1 MATAEVRVP
10 WYVFAGAVAFVL
22 VMLLVDL
29 KLFHSE
35 DREPT
40 AREAGAWLAVWVA
53 MGIAFGLFL
62 LLWRGTNE
70 GGKYFAGYLIEY
82 SLSVDNMF
90 VFVVI
95 FTYFQVPS
103 AYQHEVLFYG
113 IVGAI
118 VFRGAF
124 ILLGIALVRSLT
136 WIVYVFGAFL
146 LITAFR
152 MAKGQTEVSPEDNP
166 ILRFLQQKLPTT
178 ASYHGQR
185 FFTKENGRRVVTP
198 LLIVLIF
205 IDLIDIA
212 FAIDSIPAILAIT
225 TKPFLVLTSNMFAIL
240 GLRALYFFLA
250 KSVDRF
256 HLLKYG
262 LAVIL
267 AFVGVKMLLGAI
279 HFEISTIVSLLV
291 IAAVLALTILL
302 SLKIEPKPEAPEP
315 SRDSRE

>member
-1 MATAEVRVP
+1 
-10 WYVFAGAVAFVL
+10 L
-22 VMLLVDL
+22 VLLVW
-29 KLFHSE
+29 KGSN
-35 DREPT
+35 
-40 AREAGAWLAVWVA
+40 EA
-53 MGIAFGLFL
+53 
-62 LLWRGTNE
+62 
-70 GGKYFAGYLIEY
+70 GKYFAGYLIEY

-103 AYQHEVLFYG
+103 AYQHQVLFYG
-113 IVGAI
+113 ILGAI

-124 ILLGIALVRSLT
+124 ILLGIALVRSLQ

-152 MAKGQTEVSPEDNP
+152 MVRGQNEVDPEDNP
-166 ILRFLQQKLPTT
+166 VLRFLQKRLPTT
-178 ASYHGQR
+178 PRYHGQK
-185 FFTKENGRRVVTP
+185 FIVTEEGRRVLTP

-205 IDLIDIA
+205 IDVIDIA

-262 LAVIL
+262 LAIIL
-267 AFVGVKMLLGAI
+267 AFVGIKMLLGAI
-279 HFEISTIVSLLV
+279 DVEISIVLSLAF
-291 IAAVLALTILL
+291 IALVLAATVVL
-302 SLKIEPKPEAPEP
+302 SLKMEPKPDPEERSSNP
-315 SRDSRE
+315 HDK

>member
-1 MATAEVRVP
+1 
-10 WYVFAGAVAFVL
+10 VFVAAVAFVVAML
-22 VMLLVDL
+22 VVDL
-29 KLFHSE
+29 RFFHGE
-35 DREPT
+35 DHEPT
-40 AREAGAWLAVWVA
+40 AKEAGTWLAVWVA

-62 LLWRGTNE
+62 LIWKGSNE

-103 AYQHEVLFYG
+103 KYQHQVLFFG
-113 IVGAI
+113 ILGAI

-124 ILLGIALVRSLT
+124 ILLGIALVRSLE

-152 MAKGQTEVSPEDNP
+152 MVRGQTEVSPEDNP
-166 ILRFLQQKLPTT
+166 ILRFLQKRLPTT
-178 ASYHGQR
+178 SQYHDGR
-185 FFTKENGRRVVTP
+185 FWIKEATGRRVLTP

-225 TKPFLVLTSNMFAIL
+225 TKPYLVLTSNMFAIL

-267 AFVGVKMLLGAI
+267 AFVGVKMLLGAV
-279 HFEISTIVSLLV
+279 HVEISTAVSLVV
-291 IAAVLALTILL
+291 IALVLATTVVL
-302 SLKIEPKPEAPEP
+302 SLKIEPKPA
-315 SRDSRE
+315 SRAEDGQP

>member
-1 MATAEVRVP
+1 VP
-10 WYVFAGAVAFVL
+10 WYVFLGAVAFV
-22 VMLLVDL
+22 VAMLLVDL
-29 KLFHSE
+29 KFFHG
-35 DREPT
+35 DDHEPT
-40 AREAGAWLAVWVA
+40 AKEAGAWLAVWVA
-53 MGIAFGLFL
+53 MGVAFGLFL
-62 LLWRGTNE
+62 LLWKGSDE

-103 AYQHEVLFYG
+103 AYQHQVLFWG
-113 IVGAI
+113 ILGAI
-118 VFRGAF
+118 LFRGAF
-124 ILLGIALVRSLT
+124 ILLGIALVRSLE

-152 MAKGQTEVSPEDNP
+152 MVRGQTEVSPEDNP
-166 ILRFLQQKLPTT
+166 VLRFLQKRLPTT
-178 ASYHGQR
+178 PRYHGPR
-185 FFTKENGRRVVTP
+185 FLVVEDGRRVLTP
-198 LLIVLIF
+198 LLVVLIF

-225 TKPFLVLTSNMFAIL
+225 TKPYLVLTSNMFAIL

-267 AFVGVKMLLGAI
+267 AFVGAKMLLGAI
-279 HFEISTIVSLLV
+279 DVEISTFVSLVV
-291 IAAVLALTILL
+291 IAVILGVTVLL
-302 SLKIEPKPEAPEP
+302 SLKIEPKA
-315 SRDSRE
+315 DSKDSSKEKSE

>member
-1 MATAEVRVP
+1 LEVRVP
-10 WYVFAGAVAFVL
+10 WYVFAGAVGFV
-22 VMLLVDL
+22 VAMLLVDL
-29 KLFHSE
+29 KFFHGE

-40 AREAGAWLAVWVA
+40 AKEAGTWLAVWVA
-53 MGIAFGLFL
+53 MGVAFGLFL
-62 LLWRGTNE
+62 LVWKGSNE

-103 AYQHEVLFYG
+103 AYQHQVLFYG
-113 IVGAI
+113 ILGA
-118 VFRGAF
+118 VLFRGIF
-124 ILLGIALVRSLT
+124 ILLGIALVRSLE

-152 MAKGQTEVSPEDNP
+152 MVKGENEVSPEENP
-166 ILRFLQQKLPTT
+166 ILRFLQKRLPTT
-178 ASYHGQR
+178 PRYHGQK
-185 FFTKENGRRVVTP
+185 FIVVENGRRVVTP
-198 LLIVLIF
+198 LLVVLIF

-262 LAVIL
+262 LAIIL
-267 AFVGVKMLLGAI
+267 AFVGIKMLLGAI
-279 HFEISTIVSLLV
+279 EVEISIVVSLAV
-291 IAAVLALTILL
+291 IAVVLVTTVVL
-302 SLKIEPKPEAPEP
+302 SLKIEPRADAAESKK
-315 SRDSRE
+315 DSRHE

>member
-1 MATAEVRVP
+1 LEDRVP
-10 WYVFAGAVAFVL
+10 WYVFVGALAFVL

-29 KLFHSE
+29 KFFHGE
-35 DREPT
+35 DHEPT
-40 AREAGAWLAVWVA
+40 AKEAGTWLAVWVA
-53 MGIAFGLFL
+53 MGVAFGLFL
-62 LLWRGTNE
+62 LVWKGSNE
-70 GGKYFAGYLIEY
+70 AGKYFAGYLIEY

-103 AYQHEVLFYG
+103 AYQHQVLFYG
-113 IVGAI
+113 ILGAI

-124 ILLGIALVRSLT
+124 ILLGIALVRSLQ

-152 MAKGQTEVSPEDNP
+152 MVRGQNEVDPEENP
-166 ILRFLQQKLPTT
+166 VLRFLQKRLPTT
-178 ASYHGQR
+178 PRYHGQK
-185 FFTKENGRRVVTP
+185 FLVMEEGRRVLTP
-198 LLIVLIF
+198 LFVVLIF
-205 IDLIDIA
+205 IDVIDIA

-262 LAVIL
+262 LAIIL
-267 AFVGVKMLLGAI
+267 AFVGIKMLLGAVDV
-279 HFEISTIVSLLV
+279 EISIVLSLV
-291 IAAVLALTILL
+291 IIAVVLAATVLL
-302 SLKIEPKPEAPEP
+302 SLKIEPKSNPEER
-315 SRDSRE
+315 SSNRHDK

>member
-1 MATAEVRVP
+1 MP
-10 WYVFAGAVAFVL
+10 WYVFVAAVAFVVAML
-22 VMLLVDL
+22 VVDL
-29 KLFHSE
+29 RFFHGE
-35 DREPT
+35 DHEPT
-40 AREAGAWLAVWVA
+40 AKEAGTWLAVWVA

-62 LLWRGTNE
+62 LIWKGSNE

-103 AYQHEVLFYG
+103 KYQHQVLFFG
-113 IVGAI
+113 ILGAI

-124 ILLGIALVRSLT
+124 ILLGIALVRSLE

-152 MAKGQTEVSPEDNP
+152 MVRGQTEVSPEDNP
-166 ILRFLQQKLPTT
+166 ILRFLQKRLPTT
-178 ASYHGQR
+178 SQYHDGR
-185 FFTKENGRRVVTP
+185 FWIREDTGRRVLTP

-225 TKPFLVLTSNMFAIL
+225 TKPYLVLTSNMFAIL

-267 AFVGVKMLLGAI
+267 AFVGVKMLLGAV
-279 HFEISTIVSLLV
+279 HVEISTVVSLVV
-291 IAAVLALTILL
+291 IALVLATTVVL
-302 SLKIEPKPEAPEP
+302 SLKIEPKPA
-315 SRDSRE
+315 SRAEDGQP

>member
-1 MATAEVRVP
+1 LP
-10 WYVFAGAVAFVL
+10 WYVFVAAVAFVVAML
-22 VMLLVDL
+22 VVDL
-29 KLFHSE
+29 RFFHGE
-35 DREPT
+35 DHEPT
-40 AREAGAWLAVWVA
+40 AKEAGTWLAVWVA

-62 LLWRGTNE
+62 LIWKGSNE

-103 AYQHEVLFYG
+103 KYQHQVLFFG
-113 IVGAI
+113 ILGAI

-124 ILLGIALVRSLT
+124 ILLGIALVRSLE

-152 MAKGQTEVSPEDNP
+152 MVRGQTEVSPEDNP
-166 ILRFLQQKLPTT
+166 ILRFLQKRLPTT
-178 ASYHGQR
+178 SQYHDGR
-185 FFTKENGRRVVTP
+185 FWIREDTGRRVLTP

-225 TKPFLVLTSNMFAIL
+225 TKPYLVLTSNMFAIL

-267 AFVGVKMLLGAI
+267 AFVGVKMLLGAV
-279 HFEISTIVSLLV
+279 HVEISTVVSLVV
-291 IAAVLALTILL
+291 IALVLATTVVL
-302 SLKIEPKPEAPEP
+302 SLKIEPKPA
-315 SRDSRE
+315 SRAEDGQP

>member
-1 MATAEVRVP
+1 MP
-10 WYVFAGAVAFVL
+10 WYVFVGAIAFVIA
-22 VMLLVDL
+22 MLIVDL
-29 KLFHSE
+29 KVFHQE

-40 AREAGAWLAVWVA
+40 AKEAGAWLAVWVA

-62 LLWRGTNE
+62 LLWKGSNE

-95 FTYFQVPS
+95 FTYFQVPPQ
-103 AYQHEVLFYG
+103 YQHQVLFYG
-113 IVGAI
+113 ILGAI

-124 ILLGIALVRSLT
+124 ILLGIALVRSLE

-152 MAKGQTEVSPEDNP
+152 MVRGQTEVRPEDNP
-166 ILRFLQQKLPTT
+166 ILLFLQKRLPTT
-178 ASYHGQR
+178 PRYHGQQFLAR
-185 FFTKENGRRVVTP
+185 EEGRRVVTP
-198 LLIVLIF
+198 LLVVLIF

-225 TKPFLVLTSNMFAIL
+225 TKPYLVLTSNLFAIL

-250 KSVDRF
+250 RSVDRF

-267 AFVGVKMLLGAI
+267 AFVGIKMLLGAV
-279 HFEISTIVSLLV
+279 HFEISTLISLLV
-291 IAAVLALTILL
+291 IAVVLATTVLL
-302 SLKIEPKPEAPEP
+302 SLKTEPKQESSEP
-315 SRDSRE
+315 SEGPRE

>member
-1 MATAEVRVP
+1 MP
-10 WYVFAGAVAFVL
+10 WYVFVAAVAFV
-22 VMLLVDL
+22 VAMLIVDL
-29 KLFHSE
+29 RFFHGE
-35 DREPT
+35 DHEPT
-40 AREAGAWLAVWVA
+40 AKEAGTWLAVWVA

-62 LLWRGTNE
+62 LIWKGSNE

-103 AYQHEVLFYG
+103 KYQHQVLFFG
-113 IVGAI
+113 ILGAI

-124 ILLGIALVRSLT
+124 ILLGIALVRSLE
-136 WIVYVFGAFL
+136 WIVYLFGAFL

-152 MAKGQTEVSPEDNP
+152 MVRGQTEVSPEDNP
-166 ILRFLQQKLPTT
+166 ILRFLQKRLPTT
-178 ASYHGQR
+178 SQYHDGK
-185 FFTKENGRRVVTP
+185 FWIKEETGRRVLTP

-225 TKPFLVLTSNMFAIL
+225 TKPYLVLTSNMFAIL

-267 AFVGVKMLLGAI
+267 AFVGVKMLLGAV
-279 HFEISTIVSLLV
+279 HVEISTVVSLIV
-291 IAAVLALTILL
+291 IALVLATTVVL
-302 SLKIEPKPEAPEP
+302 SLKIEPKPA
-315 SRDSRE
+315 SRAEDGQRE

>member
-1 MATAEVRVP
+1 M
-10 WYVFAGAVAFVL
+10 L
-22 VMLLVDL
+22 VVDL
-29 KLFHSE
+29 RFFHGE
-35 DREPT
+35 DHEPT
-40 AREAGAWLAVWVA
+40 AKEAGTWLAVWVA

-62 LLWRGTNE
+62 LIWKGSNE

-103 AYQHEVLFYG
+103 KYQHQVLFFG
-113 IVGAI
+113 ILGAI

-124 ILLGIALVRSLT
+124 ILLGIALVRSLE

-152 MAKGQTEVSPEDNP
+152 MVRGQTEVSPEDNP
-166 ILRFLQQKLPTT
+166 ILRFLQKRLPTT
-178 ASYHGQR
+178 SQYHDGR
-185 FFTKENGRRVVTP
+185 FWIKEATGRRVLTP

-225 TKPFLVLTSNMFAIL
+225 TKPYLVLTSNMFAIL

-267 AFVGVKMLLGAI
+267 AFVGVKMLLGAV
-279 HFEISTIVSLLV
+279 HVEISTAVSLVV
-291 IAAVLALTILL
+291 IALVLATTVVL
-302 SLKIEPKPEAPEP
+302 SLKIEPKPA
-315 SRDSRE
+315 SRAEDGQP

>member
-1 MATAEVRVP
+1 MP
-10 WYVFAGAVAFVL
+10 WYVFVAAVAFVVAML
-22 VMLLVDL
+22 VVDL
-29 KLFHSE
+29 RFFHGE
-35 DREPT
+35 DHEPT
-40 AREAGAWLAVWVA
+40 AKEAGTWLAVWVA

-62 LLWRGTNE
+62 LIWKGSNE

-103 AYQHEVLFYG
+103 RYQHQVLFFG
-113 IVGAI
+113 ILGAI

-124 ILLGIALVRSLT
+124 ILLGIALVRSLE

-146 LITAFR
+146 LITALR
-152 MAKGQTEVSPEDNP
+152 MVRGQTEVSPEDNP
-166 ILRFLQQKLPTT
+166 ILRFLQRRLPTT
-178 ASYHGQR
+178 SQYHDGKFWIR
-185 FFTKENGRRVVTP
+185 EDTGRRVLTP

-225 TKPFLVLTSNMFAIL
+225 TKPYLVLTSNMFAIL

-267 AFVGVKMLLGAI
+267 AFVGVKMLLGAV
-279 HFEISTIVSLLV
+279 HVEISTVVSLVV
-291 IAAVLALTILL
+291 IALVLATTVVL
-302 SLKIEPKPEAPEP
+302 SLKIEPKPA
-315 SRDSRE
+315 SRAEDGQT

>member
-1 MATAEVRVP
+1 MP
-10 WYVFAGAVAFVL
+10 WYVFVAAVAFVVAML
-22 VMLLVDL
+22 VVDL
-29 KLFHSE
+29 RFFHGE
-35 DREPT
+35 DHEPT
-40 AREAGAWLAVWVA
+40 AKEAGTWLAVWVA

-62 LLWRGTNE
+62 LIWKGSNE

-103 AYQHEVLFYG
+103 RYQHQVLFFG
-113 IVGAI
+113 ILGAI

-124 ILLGIALVRSLT
+124 ILLGIALVRSLE

-146 LITAFR
+146 LITALR
-152 MAKGQTEVSPEDNP
+152 MVRGQTEVSPEDNP
-166 ILRFLQQKLPTT
+166 ILRFLQKRLPTT
-178 ASYHGQR
+178 SQYHDGKFWIR
-185 FFTKENGRRVVTP
+185 EDTGRRVLTP

-225 TKPFLVLTSNMFAIL
+225 TKPYLVLTSNMFAIL

-267 AFVGVKMLLGAI
+267 AFVGVKMLLGAV
-279 HFEISTIVSLLV
+279 HVEISTVVSLVV
-291 IAAVLALTILL
+291 IALVLATTVVL
-302 SLKIEPKPEAPEP
+302 SLKIEPKPA
-315 SRDSRE
+315 SRAEDGQT

>member
-1 MATAEVRVP
+1 
-10 WYVFAGAVAFVL
+10 
-22 VMLLVDL
+22 MLIVDL
-29 KLFHSE
+29 RFFHGE
-35 DREPT
+35 DHEPT
-40 AREAGAWLAVWVA
+40 AKEAGTWLAVWVA

-62 LLWRGTNE
+62 LIWKGSNE

-103 AYQHEVLFYG
+103 KYQHQVLFFG
-113 IVGAI
+113 ILGAI
-118 VFRGAF
+118 LFRGAF
-124 ILLGIALVRSLT
+124 ILLGIALVRSLE
-136 WIVYVFGAFL
+136 WIVYLFGAFL

-152 MAKGQTEVSPEDNP
+152 MVRGQTEVSPEDNP
-166 ILRFLQQKLPTT
+166 ILRFLQKRLPTT
-178 ASYHGQR
+178 SQYHDGK
-185 FFTKENGRRVVTP
+185 FWIKEETGRRVLTP

-225 TKPFLVLTSNMFAIL
+225 TKPYLVLTSNMFAIL

-267 AFVGVKMLLGAI
+267 AFVGVKMLLGAV
-279 HFEISTIVSLLV
+279 HVEISTVASLIV
-291 IAAVLALTILL
+291 IALVLATTVVL
-302 SLKIEPKPEAPEP
+302 SLKIEPKPA
-315 SRDSRE
+315 SRAEDGQRE

>member
-1 MATAEVRVP
+1 LP
-10 WYVFAGAVAFVL
+10 WYVFVAAVAFVIAML
-22 VMLLVDL
+22 VVDL
-29 KLFHSE
+29 RFFHGE
-35 DREPT
+35 DHEPT
-40 AREAGAWLAVWVA
+40 AKEAGTWLAVWVA

-62 LLWRGTNE
+62 LIWKGSNE

-103 AYQHEVLFYG
+103 RYQHQVLFFG
-113 IVGAI
+113 ILGAI
-118 VFRGAF
+118 IFRGAF
-124 ILLGIALVRSLT
+124 ILLGIALVRSLE

-152 MAKGQTEVSPEDNP
+152 MVRGQTEVSPEDNP
-166 ILRFLQQKLPTT
+166 ILRFLQKRLPTT
-178 ASYHGQR
+178 SQYHDGKFWIR
-185 FFTKENGRRVVTP
+185 EETGRRVLTP

-225 TKPFLVLTSNMFAIL
+225 TKPYLVLTSNMFAIL

-267 AFVGVKMLLGAI
+267 AFVGVKMLLGAV
-279 HFEISTIVSLLV
+279 HVEISTVVSLVV
-291 IAAVLALTILL
+291 IALVLATTVVL
-302 SLKIEPKPEAPEP
+302 SLKIEPKPA
-315 SRDSRE
+315 SRAEDGQP

>member
-1 MATAEVRVP
+1 LP
-10 WYVFAGAVAFVL
+10 WYVFVAAVAFVVAML
-22 VMLLVDL
+22 VVDL
-29 KLFHSE
+29 RFFHGE
-35 DREPT
+35 DHEPT
-40 AREAGAWLAVWVA
+40 AKEAGTWLAVWVA

-62 LLWRGTNE
+62 LIWKGSNE

-103 AYQHEVLFYG
+103 KYQHQVLFFG
-113 IVGAI
+113 ILGAI

-124 ILLGIALVRSLT
+124 ILLGIALVRSLE
-136 WIVYVFGAFL
+136 WIVYLFGAFL

-152 MAKGQTEVSPEDNP
+152 MVRGQTEVSPEDNP
-166 ILRFLQQKLPTT
+166 ILRFLQRRLPTT
-178 ASYHGQR
+178 SQYHDGK
-185 FFTKENGRRVVTP
+185 FWIKEETGRRVLTP

-225 TKPFLVLTSNMFAIL
+225 TKPYLVLTSNMFAIL

-267 AFVGVKMLLGAI
+267 AFVGVKMLLGAV
-279 HFEISTIVSLLV
+279 HVEISTVVSLIV
-291 IAAVLALTILL
+291 IALVLATTVVL
-302 SLKIEPKPEAPEP
+302 SLKIEPKPA
-315 SRDSRE
+315 SRAEDGQP

>member
-1 MATAEVRVP
+1 MP
-10 WYVFAGAVAFVL
+10 WYVFVAALAFVIAML
-22 VMLLVDL
+22 VVDL
-29 KLFHSE
+29 KFFHGE
-35 DREPT
+35 DHEPT
-40 AREAGAWLAVWVA
+40 AKEAGAWLAVWVA
-53 MGIAFGLFL
+53 MGVAFGLFL
-62 LLWRGTNE
+62 LIWKGSNE

-103 AYQHEVLFYG
+103 AYQHQVLFYG
-113 IVGAI
+113 ILGAI

-124 ILLGIALVRSLT
+124 ILLGIALVRSLE

-152 MAKGQTEVSPEDNP
+152 MVRGQTEVSPEDNP
-166 ILRFLQQKLPTT
+166 ILRFLQKRLPTT
-178 ASYHGQR
+178 SHYHEGKFWVR
-185 FFTKENGRRVVTP
+185 DETTRRRLVTP

-225 TKPFLVLTSNMFAIL
+225 TKPYLVLTSNMFAIL
-240 GLRALYFFLA
+240 GFRALYFFLA

-267 AFVGVKMLLGAI
+267 AFVGVKMLLGAV
-279 HFEISTIVSLLV
+279 HVEISTIVSLVV
-291 IAAVLALTILL
+291 IAVVLATTVVL
-302 SLKIEPKPEAPEP
+302 SLKIEPQALREP
-315 SRDSRE
+315 DVATVE

>member
-1 MATAEVRVP
+1 M
-10 WYVFAGAVAFVL
+10 L
-22 VMLLVDL
+22 VVDL
-29 KLFHSE
+29 KFFHGE
-35 DREPT
+35 DHVPT
-40 AREAGAWLAVWVA
+40 AKEAGAWLAVWVA
-53 MGIAFGLFL
+53 MGVAFGLFL
-62 LLWRGTNE
+62 LIWKGSNE

-95 FTYFQVPS
+95 FTYFQVPP
-103 AYQHEVLFYG
+103 AYQHQVLFYG
-113 IVGAI
+113 ILGAI

-124 ILLGIALVRSLT
+124 ILLGIALVRSLE

-152 MAKGQTEVSPEDNP
+152 MVRGQTEVSPEDNP
-166 ILRFLQQKLPTT
+166 ILRFLQKRLPTT
-178 ASYHGQR
+178 SHYHDGS
-185 FFTKENGRRVVTP
+185 FWIKEKTTGRRLVTP

-225 TKPFLVLTSNMFAIL
+225 TKPYLVLTSNMFAIL

-267 AFVGVKMLLGAI
+267 AFVGVKMLLGAV
-279 HFEISTIVSLLV
+279 HVEISTIVSLAV
-291 IAAVLALTILL
+291 IAVVLAATVVL
-302 SLKIEPKPEAPEP
+302 SLKIEPKP
-315 SRDSRE
+315 SREPEAGPRE

>member
-1 MATAEVRVP
+1 
-10 WYVFAGAVAFVL
+10 
-22 VMLLVDL
+22 MLIVDL
-29 KLFHSE
+29 RFFHGE
-35 DREPT
+35 DHEPT
-40 AREAGAWLAVWVA
+40 AKEAGTWLAVWVA

-62 LLWRGTNE
+62 LIWKGSNE

-103 AYQHEVLFYG
+103 KYQHQVLFFG
-113 IVGAI
+113 ILGAI

-124 ILLGIALVRSLT
+124 ILLGIALVRSLE
-136 WIVYVFGAFL
+136 WIVYLFGAFL

-152 MAKGQTEVSPEDNP
+152 MVRGQTEVSPEDNP
-166 ILRFLQQKLPTT
+166 ILRFLQKRLPTT
-178 ASYHGQR
+178 SQYHDGK
-185 FFTKENGRRVVTP
+185 FWIKEETGRRVLTP

-225 TKPFLVLTSNMFAIL
+225 TKPYLVLTSNMFAIL

-267 AFVGVKMLLGAI
+267 AFVGVKMLLGAV
-279 HFEISTIVSLLV
+279 HVEISTVASLIV
-291 IAAVLALTILL
+291 IALVLATTVVL
-302 SLKIEPKPEAPEP
+302 SLKIEPKPA
-315 SRDSRE
+315 SRAEDGQRE

>member
-1 MATAEVRVP
+1 MAALEVRVP
-10 WYVFAGAVAFVL
+10 WYVFVGAVAFV
-22 VMLLVDL
+22 VAMLAVDL
-29 KLFHSE
+29 KFFHGE
-35 DREPT
+35 DHEPT
-40 AREAGAWLAVWVA
+40 AKQAGAWLAVWVA
-53 MGIAFGLFL
+53 MGVAFGLFL
-62 LLWRGTNE
+62 LIWKGSNE

-95 FTYFQVPS
+95 FTYFQVPP
-103 AYQHEVLFYG
+103 AYQHQVLFYG
-113 IVGAI
+113 ILGAI

-124 ILLGIALVRSLT
+124 ILLGIALVRSLE

-152 MAKGQTEVSPEDNP
+152 MVRGQSEVSPEDNP
-166 ILRFLQQKLPTT
+166 ILRFLQKRLPTT
-178 ASYHGQR
+178 TQYHGDK
-185 FFTKENGRRVVTP
+185 FFANEGGRRVVTP

-225 TKPFLVLTSNMFAIL
+225 TKPYLVLTSNMFAIL

-262 LAVIL
+262 LAIIL
-267 AFVGVKMLLGAI
+267 AFVGVKMLLGAV
-279 HFEISTIVSLLV
+279 HVEISTLVSLVV
-291 IAAVLALTILL
+291 IAVVLTATIVL
-302 SLKIEPKPEAPEP
+302 SLKIEPRAKTSDP
-315 SRDSRE
+315 SKESRE

>member
-1 MATAEVRVP
+1 MP
-10 WYVFAGAVAFVL
+10 WYVFVAAVAFVVAML
-22 VMLLVDL
+22 VVDL
-29 KLFHSE
+29 RFFHGE
-35 DREPT
+35 DHEPT
-40 AREAGAWLAVWVA
+40 AKEAGTWLAVWVA

-62 LLWRGTNE
+62 LIWKGSNE

-103 AYQHEVLFYG
+103 KYQHQVLFFG
-113 IVGAI
+113 ILGAI

-124 ILLGIALVRSLT
+124 ILLGIALVRSLE

-152 MAKGQTEVSPEDNP
+152 MVRGQTEVSPEDNP
-166 ILRFLQQKLPTT
+166 ILRFLQKRLPTT
-178 ASYHGQR
+178 SQYHDGKFWIR
-185 FFTKENGRRVVTP
+185 EDTGRRVLTP

-225 TKPFLVLTSNMFAIL
+225 TKPYLVLTSNMFAIL

-267 AFVGVKMLLGAI
+267 AFVGVKMLLGAV
-279 HFEISTIVSLLV
+279 HVEISTAVSLVV
-291 IAAVLALTILL
+291 IALVLATTVVL
-302 SLKIEPKPEAPEP
+302 SLKIEPKPASTAEDGQP
-315 SRDSRE
+315 